1 MNQIP
6 ETSENIINTMPEVVS
21 ITIKEKKKPPKE
33 KLAQY
38 ARTYYQK
45 RVDKDPEFLKIL
57 NERVKTNRNKR
68 LNLDAP
74 RKVGRPRKP

>member
-1 MNQIP
+1 MNKIQEP
-6 ETSENIINTMPEVVS
+6 EIIV
-21 ITIKEKKKPPKE
+21 KEKKKSSKE

-45 RVDKDPEFLKIL
+45 RVDKDPEYLKML

-68 LNLDAP
+68 LNIETP
-74 RKVGRPRKP
+74 KKPGRPRIPLQ